1 VTREAADR
9 WGGAAYELLA
19 ATLAPIHD
27 RVVAAL
33 ELRPGE
39 RVLDVGCGTGALT
52 LRVAR
57 AGAEATGIDI
67 SPGQLAKAR
76 AAAAAEGLDVH
87 FDEGDAQALPYPDA
101 SFDAVASVFGV
112 IFADDHE
119 QAAAELARV
128 CRSGGRLGFTA
139 WKEDGWSRLG
149 LRVGYLQPGVN
160 PRLWAE
166 ADHVRG
172 LLGAAFDLRFE
183 DGEWAVARDSPQELW
198 EFMSTTAPP
207 LKHWLGSLDA
217 KRRAEVDSAYLE
229 LLSAGEL
236 RREYLL
242 TLGSRR

>member
-1 VTREAADR
+1 MTREATDR

-39 RVLDVGCGTGALT
+39 RVLDVACGTGGVAL
-52 LRVAR
+52 RAAR
-57 AGAEATGIDI
+57 AGADVIGIDI
-67 SPGQLAKAR
+67 SPDQLAKAK

-128 CRSGGRLGFTA
+128 CRTGGRLAVTA

-149 LRVGYLQPGVN
+149 LRLGYLQPGAN
-160 PRLWAE
+160 PLLWAE
-166 ADHVRG
+166 EDHVRG
-172 LLGAAFDLRFE
+172 LLEEAFDLRFE
-183 DGEWAVARDSPQELW
+183 DGKWAVARDSPQELW

-207 LKHWLGSLDA
+207 LKNWLGSLDA

-229 LLSAGEL
+229 LLSPGEL